1 MIPRHATE
9 RILEGLED
17 TPVVYVQG
25 ARQAGKSTLVQ
36 SIAER
41 RRPAPYLT
49 LDNATV
55 LAAASSDAEGFIAG
69 LERPAVLDEAQRV
82 PALALAVKAAV
93 DANRRPGQFLLTGSA
108 SVLALPKLAES
119 LAGRMEL
126 HSLWPFSQGEIVGVR
141 ETFIDRMFAADLV
154 TPKTAAET
162 ENALIERICTGGYP
176 EVHARKSASRRQAWF
191 DAYIDAIL
199 QRDVR
204 DLANIERLTDMPR
217 LLALLASRVGQLINY
232 ADLSRTLAVPQ
243 TTLKRYM
250 TLLEMTF
257 LVRPLPAWFANVG
270 KRLTQGTEADAC
282 RHWAACPPDGS
293 RRRTAAAADRALL
306 GHVMENFVAMEL
318 TKQLGLVR
326 ATLQVVP
333 LSHRC
338 RRGGGPRAGRPMG
351 HLVGVEVKCT
361 HTLQKRD
368 FRGLETLAE
377 LTGQRFVRGVVLY
390 MGTTAVPF
398 GKGLL
403 CAACFPTLGMSLNGG
418 VRSVPVAITGFDIH
432 FMLSEGTVATSR
444 PYAEYHAARGW
455 AIAMVC
461 ADEMA
466 QRV

>member
-36 SIAER
+36 SIAEHNIAKQQHPKPYLTLETTTERVTFTR
-41 RRPAPYLT
+41 RVPYLT
-49 LDNATV
+49 LDTAAV
-55 LAAASSDAEGFIAG
+55 LAAASSDAEGFVAG
-69 LERPAVLDEAQRV
+69 LERPVVLDEAQRA
-82 PALALAVKAAV
+82 PALALAIKAAV

-108 SVLALPKLAES
+108 SVRSLPKLAES

-126 HSLWPFSQGEIVGVR
+126 HTLWPFSQGEIAGVR

-154 TPKTAAET
+154 TPETAVET

-176 EVHARKSASRRQAWF
+176 EVHTRKSASRRQAWF

-232 ADLSRTLAVPQ
+232 ADLSRALAVPQ
-243 TTLKRYM
+243 TSLKRYM

-257 LVRPLPAWFANVG
+257 LVRPLPAWFANIG
-270 KRLTQGTEADAC
+270 KRLTKAPKLMLADTGLLAHLMEADAA
-282 RHWAACPPDGS
+282 RL
-293 RRRTAAAADRALL
+293 RRDRTLL
-306 GHVMENFVAMEL
+306 GHMLENFVAMEL
-318 TKQLGLVR
+318 TKQLGWSERRCKLFHFRTDAGAEVDLVLEDR
-326 ATLQVVP
+326 
-333 LSHRC
+333 
-338 RRGGGPRAGRPMG
+338 MG
-351 HLVGVEVKCT
+351 HLVGIEVKCT

-390 MGTTAVPF
+390 VGTTAVPF
-398 GKGLL
+398 GKGLYAL
-403 CAACFPTLGMSLNGG
+403 
-418 VRSVPVAITGFDIH
+418 PVSQ
-432 FMLSEGTVATSR
+432 L
-444 PYAEYHAARGW
+444 W
-455 AIAMVC
+455 A
-461 ADEMA
+461 
-466 QRV
+466 

>member
-126 HSLWPFSQGEIVGVR
+126 HTLWPFSQGEIVGVR
-141 ETFIDRMFAADLV
+141 ETFIDRMFAANLV
-154 TPKTAAET
+154 PPETAAET
-162 ENALIERICTGGYP
+162 ENTLIERICTGGYP
-176 EVHARKSASRRQAWF
+176 EVHARKSTSRRQAWF

-250 TLLEMTF
+250 ALLEMTF

-270 KRLTQGTEADAC
+270 KRLTKAPKLMLADTGLLAHLMEADAA
-282 RHWAACPPDGS
+282 RL
-293 RRRTAAAADRALL
+293 RRDRTLL
-306 GHVMENFVAMEL
+306 GHMLENFVAMEL
-318 TKQLGLVR
+318 TKQLGWSQQRCKLVHFR
-326 ATLQVVP
+326 TD
-333 LSHRC
+333 
-338 RRGGGPRAGRPMG
+338 AGAEVDLVLEDRMG
-351 HLVGVEVKCT
+351 HLVGIEVKCT

-398 GKGLL
+398 GKGLYAL
-403 CAACFPTLGMSLNGG
+403 
-418 VRSVPVAITGFDIH
+418 PVSQ
-432 FMLSEGTVATSR
+432 L
-444 PYAEYHAARGW
+444 W
-455 AIAMVC
+455 A
-461 ADEMA
+461 
-466 QRV
+466 

>member
-270 KRLTQGTEADAC
+270 KRLTKAPKLMLADTGLLAHLMEADAA
-282 RHWAACPPDGS
+282 RL
-293 RRRTAAAADRALL
+293 RRDRALL

-318 TKQLGLVR
+318 TKQLGWSERRCKLFHFRTDAGAEVDLVLEDR
-326 ATLQVVP
+326 
-333 LSHRC
+333 
-338 RRGGGPRAGRPMG
+338 MG

-398 GKGLL
+398 GKGLYAL
-403 CAACFPTLGMSLNGG
+403 
-418 VRSVPVAITGFDIH
+418 PVSQ
-432 FMLSEGTVATSR
+432 L
-444 PYAEYHAARGW
+444 W
-455 AIAMVC
+455 A
-461 ADEMA
+461 
-466 QRV
+466 